1 MPLIP
6 DEEDFDSRLPP
17 WVYADGASV
26 ELPEAM
32 LSEDAGPT
40 QADPQGL
47 EMEAP
52 QPWRPEEQDGGQ
64 QPQAIPERQPS
75 RHEVRQAASRET
87 HRGRRDVTEFQRQF
101 RKDTTE
107 ESRQFDRDL
116 ATPVEPTSGQQM
128 GKVAQAWR
136 PPIFDQFQEV
146 KSMAGSE
153 DEVPLSDSLTI
164 ARADPVAEMSSA
176 MDLAEAASQNADVA
190 GEQSRYLHNA
200 MSRLRDTE
208 IGFMT
213 KNYV

>member
-1 MPLIP
+1 MPLVP

-17 WVYADGASV
+17 WVYADGAGV

-64 QPQAIPERQPS
+64 QQPQPS
-75 RHEVRQAASRET
+75 FRQQIKDWTKESRQGTRRLQWENEVEGRAAQRGRVQADRA
-87 HRGRRDVTEFQRQF
+87 RRDVIRGERPLEIEQNI
-101 RKDTTE
+101 
-107 ESRQFDRDL
+107 
-116 ATPVEPTSGQQM
+116 
-128 GKVAQAWR
+128 AQAWR

-146 KSMAGSE
+146 NSMAGSE

-164 ARADPVAEMSSA
+164 ARADPTVEMSSA
-176 MDLAEAASQNADVA
+176 MDLAEAASQNVDVA
-190 GEQSRYLHNA
+190 EVQSRCLYNVA
-200 MSRLRDTE
+200 SRLRDIE
-208 IGFMT
+208 VGFMIR
-213 KNYV
+213 NFV